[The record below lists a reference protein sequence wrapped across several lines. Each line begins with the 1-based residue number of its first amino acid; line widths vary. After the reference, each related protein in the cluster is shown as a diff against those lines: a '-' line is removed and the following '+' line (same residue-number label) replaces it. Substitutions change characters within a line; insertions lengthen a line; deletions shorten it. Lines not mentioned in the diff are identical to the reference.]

1 MQWKINVELA
11 GTATAMQKLQQNL
24 KNPQKCRKTLRTPAR
39 GLIPRVDTLLQNYGL
54 LLAFA
59 ALCAV
64 LSLLSPAFLTV
75 PNAINV
81 LRQISINGV
90 LAIGVTFVI
99 LTGGI
104 DLSLGSAL
112 AVTGVLAATFAHPD
126 TYPLVVPVAV
136 GLLGGVF
143 IGLVN
148 GYIITRFR
156 VASFIV
162 TLGMM
167 TIARG
172 AALIIS
178 KGRPVSNLS
187 ASFNFIGNG
196 NLLGIPVPVV
206 LLAAVF
212 LISYFVLRHTIF
224 GRYVYAVGGN
234 EEAARAS
241 GINTRRIMIACYTIS
256 AGLAGLAGIIQASR
270 ITTGQPNAGISYE
283 LDAIAAVV
291 IGGTSLSGGIGGV
304 TGTLI
309 GALLIGTLN
318 NGLDLLN
325 VSSYYQQVI
334 KGVIIMGAV
343 ILDRERT
350 SN

>member
-1 MQWKINVELA
+1 MSERDLA
-11 GTATAMQKLQQNL
+11 SCTESTLQK
-24 KNPQKCRKTLRTPAR
+24 
-39 GLIPRVDTLLQNYGL
+39 YGL
-54 LLAFA
+54 LIAFGA
-59 ALCAV
+59 ICVV
-64 LSLLSPAFLTV
+64 LSFLSPAFLTAQ
-75 PNAINV
+75 NGINV
-81 LRQISINGV
+81 LRQISINAI

-104 DLSLGSAL
+104 DLSLGSVLAL
-112 AVTGVLAATFAHPD
+112 TGVLAATFAHPE
-126 TYPLVVPVAV
+126 TYPLIVPIAA
-136 GLLGGVF
+136 GILGGVL
-143 IGLVN
+143 IGLLN
-148 GYIITRFR
+148 GLLITRFR
-156 VASFIV
+156 VAPFIV

-172 AALIIS
+172 GALIVS

-187 ASFNFIGNG
+187 ASFNFIGSG
-196 NLLGIPVPVV
+196 SVLGIPVPIVI
-206 LLAAVF
+206 LAGVFAV
-212 LISYFVLRHTIF
+212 SYFILSRTIF

-241 GINTRRIMIACYTIS
+241 GINTHKIKIAAYSIC

-291 IGGTSLSGGIGGV
+291 IGGTSLTGGLGRV
-304 TGTLI
+304 TGTLL

-325 VSSYYQQVI
+325 VSSYYQQVV
-334 KGVIIMGAV
+334 KGLIIIGAV
-343 ILDRERT
+343 ILDREKHPK
-350 SN
+350 